1 MVLFKDWHQSWYIYP
16 QTMITANIRIDSMPG
31 KQQAIIEV
39 LVSVQ
44 TMTRLKPGCI
54 SSMIYEE
61 YGNGQE
67 ILYMERWQTKE
78 DLQRHIQSNLYL
90 RVLNAIELANQSP
103 EIIFYDSSETKG
115 IELIEAI
122 RMKGVE
128 GL

>member
-1 MVLFKDWHQSWYIYP
+1 
-16 QTMITANIRIDSMPG
+16 MITAYIRIDPMPG

-54 SSMIYEE
+54 SSKIYEE
-61 YGNGQE
+61 YGNAQE

-78 DLQRHIQSNLYL
+78 DLHRHIQSNLYL
-90 RVLNAIELANQSP
+90 LVLNAIELASQSP
-103 EIIFYDSSETKG
+103 EIIFYDGSETKG